1 MFNNFFSKVFA
12 FIFRTDRLAGITM
25 IKEKGYEN
33 FAKLLAEEK
42 RVAIK
47 K

>member
-1 MFNNFFSKVFA
+1 MLNNFFSKVFA
-12 FIFRTDRLAGITM
+12 FIFRIDRLAGITM

-33 FAKLLAEEK
+33 FAKRLAEEK